1 MKNRISKLNRYQKA
15 LLLGMAL
22 MIVVFAG
29 IFVIAANREGCIY
42 RNAFLVLSEENGS
55 VVYTGKVDGK
65 AATITVSP
73 DKTVLF
79 AFGEKRYGPYTVRE
93 DRAFVPAGCRDEGLT
108 GVEIRLGSE
117 LIFRGAYDP
126 DGYGSGMVLYY
137 EDEASEE
144 SGITMQHGSVV
155 YFDANGAIVDA
166 WDDADAPS
174 CADILELASDPE
186 PVSRGNW
193 SLYALGVF
201 LCLVNAVMILFA
213 YELFRFQ
220 MSFRIRNAQKAEPS
234 DFEVDCWYI
243 SWTVMAV
250 VAFACFMMSL
260 RVL

>member
-29 IFVIAANREGCIY
+29 IYVITANREGCIY
-42 RNAFLVLSEENGS
+42 RNAFLVLSEGNGS
-55 VVYTGKVDGK
+55 AVYTGKVDGK

-108 GVEIRLGSE
+108 GVEICLGSE
-117 LIFRGAYDP
+117 LIFRGACDSF
-126 DGYGSGMVLYY
+126 GQSMMLYY
-137 EDEASEE
+137 EDEASKET
-144 SGITMQHGSVV
+144 GITIEYGSMV
-155 YFDANGAIVDA
+155 YIDANGNKTNVSP
-166 WDDADAPS
+166 DDSDAPS
-174 CADILELASDPE
+174 FADILKLALRPNL
-186 PVSRGNW
+186 VFRGNW
-193 SLYALGVF
+193 GLFSVGVF

-250 VAFACFMMSL
+250 VAFACFIMGL
-260 RVL
+260 RIL